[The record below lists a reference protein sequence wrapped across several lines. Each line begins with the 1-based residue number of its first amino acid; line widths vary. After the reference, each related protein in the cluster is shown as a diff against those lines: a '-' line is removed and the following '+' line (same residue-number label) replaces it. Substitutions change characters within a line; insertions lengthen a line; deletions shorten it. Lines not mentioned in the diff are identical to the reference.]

1 MSDTEER
8 NMLIKKTFI
17 TLCCLFAPPLLIV
30 LPFWIIEKV
39 MKYDISASDWLAFYG
54 AYIGILIGSLS
65 VIITIYFTNKEA
77 RLDRNHSDNQ
87 FTEQLRS
94 SKMPYITFFHNSAKK
109 PDHRIDLNNLFD
121 IEIYSKSFRLFLKNI
136 GNGHATDFRISYI
149 KFESENYV

>member
-1 MSDTEER
+1 
-8 NMLIKKTFI
+8 
-17 TLCCLFAPPLLIV
+17 
-30 LPFWIIEKV
+30 

-109 PDHRIDLNNLFD
+109 PDHRIDLTTP
-121 IEIYSKSFRLFLKNI
+121 RKNY
-136 GNGHATDFRISYI
+136 NGWLHTTAPSLPIITLGEYI
-149 KFESENYV
+149 HL